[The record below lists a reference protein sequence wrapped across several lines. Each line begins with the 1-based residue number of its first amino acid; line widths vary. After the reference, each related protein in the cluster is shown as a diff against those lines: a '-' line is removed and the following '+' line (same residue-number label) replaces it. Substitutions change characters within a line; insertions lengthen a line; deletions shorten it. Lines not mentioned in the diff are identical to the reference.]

1 MREVRVAAC
10 GRIEDVD
17 ADTDR
22 WLRELAG
29 RIVLSDHL
37 VGGETLTDAVLR
49 SDEEGWHAGP
59 FVGELWFTGGR
70 LVIDSG
76 DGSDAVAA
84 SAVGAL
90 WCSLVES
97 ATRHGPPAFR
107 QDVAH
112 VGASLRGRLDVR
124 GSVRLRAVG
133 SSDIASVYRARD
145 LRNDISRALVAA
157 ERTLTR
163 QIGDDR
169 WRTRRVREV
178 MPQLRQAVGRDRLP
192 TLAELGRIRYTPI
205 TRPYREVAELSVR
218 IVSQDPVVTT
228 TERGRP
234 QGVLLPM
241 DVAARLRAGG
251 VGAGVAS

>member
-1 MREVRVAAC
+1 MTAC
-10 GRIEDVD
+10 EPIGHVD
-17 ADTDR
+17 GDTDA
-22 WLRELAG
+22 WLRDLAG
-29 RIVLSDHL
+29 RLAVSDHL
-37 VGGETLTDAVLR
+37 VGGETLTGAVLQR
-49 SDEEGWHAGP
+49 HEDGWHAGP
-59 FVGELWFTGGR
+59 VVGELWFAGGR
-70 LVIDSG
+70 LVIGLAGESET
-76 DGSDAVAA
+76 VAA
-84 SAVGAL
+84 AAIGAL
-90 WCSLVES
+90 WCGLVEG

-107 QDVAH
+107 RDVAH

-124 GSVRLRAVG
+124 GSVRLRAAG

-157 ERTLTR
+157 ERALTR

-178 MPQLRQAVGRDRLP
+178 MPQLHQAVGRDRLP

-251 VGAGVAS
+251 VGAGVTS